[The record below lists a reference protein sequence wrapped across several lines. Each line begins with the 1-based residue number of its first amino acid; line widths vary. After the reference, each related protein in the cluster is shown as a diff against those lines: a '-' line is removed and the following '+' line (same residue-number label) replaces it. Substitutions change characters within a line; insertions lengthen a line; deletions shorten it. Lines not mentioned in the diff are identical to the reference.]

1 MNDRLPTSFLAEC
14 EREQLHRIGA
24 IQPDG
29 ALIGSGFGEE
39 RVRFVSTNLAEWL
52 GRGPGEVLGR
62 PIAEL
67 LPHFTPDEGLG
78 AGRRQLHQDLADG
91 PRGRLDGLLSHS
103 DEGWLLELQPAL
115 PEDQRPPATNQALK
129 GLFKAPREQADWT
142 DYCQLLTREVR
153 EASGFDRVMVYRFL
167 GDGSGE
173 VIAEDAAAG
182 LSPYLGLRYPA
193 SDIPQVARDLYV
205 LNSHR
210 QIADVEAAPVPIL
223 ALGDQEADL
232 SHADLRAVSPV
243 HIQYLK
249 NMEVRA
255 SLSFSVVINGELWGL
270 IACHHRTP
278 RWLPLTLRER
288 CVEMV
293 EVFQL
298 GIAGH
303 QSNRRLAALT
313 IIDDAIERVMS
324 ALHLAEHE
332 GDPGLLG
339 PGLLGLVRAGGAVL
353 YEDGD
358 ISCFG
363 ETPPKSAI
371 EPLVQWLHHEHL
383 AEPIFAT
390 DALSAAYPP
399 AAAFVAQA
407 SGLLAVRTISSIAN
421 IELERTFLWF
431 RPEMP
436 QTVHWA
442 GDPRKSAMFDS
453 QSATLSPRSSFELWI
468 ETTTGR
474 CDPWGDTD
482 RLAAKKFR
490 NLILRGLNPR
500 LLRL

>member
-1 MNDRLPTSFLAEC
+1 MNDLLPPGFLAEC

-29 ALIGSGFGEE
+29 ALLGSSFGEE
-39 RVRFVSTNLAEWL
+39 RVRFVSTNLADWL
-52 GRGPGEVLGR
+52 GREPREVLGR

-67 LPHFTPDEGLG
+67 FPGFAPDEGLG
-78 AGRRQLHQDLADG
+78 AGRRQLRQHLTDG
-91 PRGRLDGLLSHS
+91 PRGPLDGLLSHS
-103 DEGWLLELQPAL
+103 DEGWLLELEPSL
-115 PEDQRPPATNQALK
+115 PEDQRPPTTNHALK

-153 EASGFDRVMVYRFL
+153 KATDFDRVMVYRFL
-167 GDGSGE
+167 DDGSGE
-173 VIAEDAAAG
+173 VIGEDTAAG

-193 SDIPQVARDLYV
+193 SDIPQIARNLYR

-210 QIADVEAAPVPIL
+210 QIADVRAEPVTIL
-223 ALGDQEADL
+223 SVGDQKTDL

-243 HIQYLK
+243 HIQYLE

-278 RWLPLTLRER
+278 RWLPLALRER

-313 IIDDAIERVMS
+313 MIDDAIERVMS

-332 GDPGLLG
+332 GDPCLLG
-339 PGLLGLVRAGGAVL
+339 PALLGLVRAGGAVL
-353 YEDGD
+353 YDHGD

-371 EPLVQWLHHEHL
+371 APLVQWLHREHS
-383 AEPIFAT
+383 AEPLFAT
-390 DALSAAYPP
+390 DALPAHYPP
-399 AAAFVAQA
+399 AADFVTQA
-407 SGLLAVRTISSIAN
+407 SGVLAVRTASSIART
-421 IELERTFLWF
+421 ELERTFLWF

-453 QSATLSPRSSFELWI
+453 QSSTLSPRSSFELWI
-468 ETTTGR
+468 ETTSGR
-474 CDPWGDTD
+474 CDPWGDAD

-490 NLILRGLNPR
+490 NLILRGLDPR
-500 LLRL
+500 LLHL